1 MSYMSQLSVCHGSD
15 GPAAIICPPLRILK
29 LVALPIGLLLC
40 FEENIVIKLGGERS
54 EVVAV

>member
-1 MSYMSQLSVCHGSD
+1 MSQLSVCHGSD